1 MTSNR
6 YSSTTK
12 LIVAALLAAGLIGI
26 ASADDSSMGRFGGD
40 SYAYFNTQ
48 TVEKG
53 SSDWRAENPQGISEH
68 QLQAYSGVGEAWN
81 INKPAFTNVASDPT
95 FKQTHPNG
103 LSESEL
109 QALSSEGSAWHPAA
123 VKATSTASI
132 ENRGKETF
140 VDRAAASFHI
150 AR

>member
-12 LIVAALLAAGLIGI
+12 LIVAALLAAGMTGI

-40 SYAYFNTQ
+40 SYAYFDIQ
-48 TVEKG
+48 TIDK
-53 SSDWRAENPQGISEH
+53 STSAWRQSNPNGQPEFWYQTNSVWG
-68 QLQAYSGVGEAWN
+68 GAW
-81 INKPAFTNVASDPT
+81 KPTPVFAKAPSDPT

-103 LSESEL
+103 LTGTEL
-109 QALSSEGSAWHPAA
+109 QALSSEGPAWHSAS

-132 ENRGKETF
+132 ENGAKETF
-140 VDRAAASFHI
+140 ADHAAAFFHI
-150 AR
+150 AS

>member
-12 LIVAALLAAGLIGI
+12 LIVAALLAAGLTGI

-40 SYAYFNTQ
+40 SYAYFDTQ
-48 TVEKG
+48 TIDK
-53 SSDWRAENPQGISEH
+53 SASAWRQSNPNGEPEFWYQTNS
-68 QLQAYSGVGEAWN
+68 AWGVAW
-81 INKPAFTNVASDPT
+81 KPTPVFAKAPADPA

-103 LSESEL
+103 LTESEL
-109 QALSSEGSAWHPAA
+109 RALSSEGHAWHSAS
-123 VKATSTASI
+123 VKATSTGSI
-132 ENRGKETF
+132 ENGAKETF
-140 VDRAAASFHI
+140 ADRAADSFHI

>member
-12 LIVAALLAAGLIGI
+12 LIVAALLAAGLTGI

-40 SYAYFNTQ
+40 SNAYFDTQ
-48 TVEKG
+48 TFDK
-53 SSDWRAENPQGISEH
+53 SASAWRQSNPNGQPEFWYQTNSVWG
-68 QLQAYSGVGEAWN
+68 AAW
-81 INKPAFTNVASDPT
+81 KPTPVFAKAPSDPT

-103 LSESEL
+103 LTESEL
-109 QALSSEGSAWHPAA
+109 QALSSEGSAWHSAA
-123 VKATSTASI
+123 VKATSTGSI
-132 ENRGKETF
+132 ENGAKETF
-140 VDRAAASFHI
+140 ADRAAASFHI